1 MTLFEIYKSRK
12 DALVTR
18 IRESKSLYET
28 GSVIAEAFETMQFQY
43 LSQPENNGMS
53 EKLTDYISMAK
64 TTFPLLESVNKYK
77 LWENAEAKQPKKKSP
92 LPGFITL
99 LIGITL
105 IFGAVAMAMFA
116 NKIDVA
122 DIKNIVYYAGAM
134 AAGCLFILIAGFML
148 FFRRKVKMKATVE
161 ISVDA
166 DDIVK
171 RLEDVVKNID
181 ALLEKDKK
189 EKAQY
194 DQMIESAINRE
205 EAQLF
210 SYLLEAKL
218 SDQPDFAMEQLD
230 EVESYLAKQDVMIVK
245 YIKGNEKYFDFL
257 EGEETKTIRPA
268 LVRGGKML
276 AKGLAQLKYGEEI

>member
-1 MTLFEIYKSRK
+1 
-12 DALVTR
+12 
-18 IRESKSLYET
+18 
-28 GSVIAEAFETMQFQY
+28 
-43 LSQPENNGMS
+43 
-53 EKLTDYISMAK
+53 
-64 TTFPLLESVNKYK
+64 
-77 LWENAEAKQPKKKSP
+77 
-92 LPGFITL
+92 
-99 LIGITL
+99 
-105 IFGAVAMAMFA
+105 
-116 NKIDVA
+116 
-122 DIKNIVYYAGAM
+122 
-134 AAGCLFILIAGFML
+134 
-148 FFRRKVKMKATVE
+148 MKATVE